1 MVTNA
6 DTTDAAARA
15 WGRVERARHLARPRT
30 SQYLAALVADFVP
43 LHGDRRFGDD
53 PVMIGGVGR
62 FGGRSVVAV
71 GHQRGADAKEAAR
84 YNFGM
89 TKPEGY
95 RKAMRLFA
103 HAEKF
108 GWPVLTFID
117 TPAADPTLPS
127 EERGQALAIAESIA
141 AMLALRVPT
150 VSVVIGQGGS
160 GGALAI
166 GVTDRVLMLE
176 NTIYAVAPPE
186 SAANFLKLAPDRKR
200 DLAAAMRVAA
210 PESAIFGVV
219 DEVIPERA
227 PAHEEPLAAI
237 SATGD
242 ALERHLSDLEALFG
256 AGNAL
261 DVPRLLQ
268 GRYAKYRAIGM
279 WSEG

>member
-1 MVTNA
+1 MATNA
-6 DTTDAAARA
+6 PPNDAAARA

-30 SQYLAALVADFVP
+30 SQYFAALVAEFVP
-43 LHGDRRFGDD
+43 LHGDRLFGDD
-53 PVMIGGVGR
+53 PALIGGVGR

-89 TKPEGY
+89 PKPEGY
-95 RKAMRLFA
+95 RKAGRLFA

-127 EERGQALAIAESIA
+127 EERGQAIAIAQSIA
-141 AMLALRVPT
+141 QMLALRVPT
-150 VSVVIGQGGS
+150 VCVVIGQGGS

-186 SAANFLKLAPDRKR
+186 AAASFLKLAPERKR

-219 DEVIPERA
+219 DEVIPEAA

-237 SATGD
+237 SAAGD
-242 ALERHLSDLEALFG
+242 AIERHLRELEAQFG
-256 AGNAL
+256 ADDAL

-268 GRYAKYRAIGM
+268 ARYDKYRAIGL
-279 WSEG
+279 WSED

>member
-1 MVTNA
+1 MTVTPAPN
-6 DTTDAAARA
+6 DPAAA
-15 WGRVERARHLARPRT
+15 WERVERARHMGRPRT
-30 SQYLAALVADFVP
+30 GQYLAALLAEFVP
-43 LHGDRRFGDD
+43 LHGDRHFGDD
-53 PVMIGGVGR
+53 PALIGGVGR
-62 FGGRSVVAV
+62 FNGRSVVVV
-71 GHQRGADAKEAAR
+71 GHQRGAEAKEAAR

-89 TKPEGY
+89 PKPEGY
-95 RKAMRLFA
+95 RKAQRLFA
-103 HAEKF
+103 QAEKF

-127 EERGQALAIAESIA
+127 EERGQALAIADSIA

-150 VSVVIGQGGS
+150 ISTVIGQGGS

-186 SAANFLKLAPDRKR
+186 AAASFLKLAPERKR

-219 DEVIPERA
+219 DEVIPEA
-227 PAHEEPLAAI
+227 TPAHEEPIAAI

-242 ALERHLSDLEALFG
+242 AIERHLSQLEAAFG
-256 AGNAL
+256 AGAAL
-261 DVPRLLQ
+261 DVPRLLDA
-268 GRYAKYRAIGM
+268 RYAKYRAIGV